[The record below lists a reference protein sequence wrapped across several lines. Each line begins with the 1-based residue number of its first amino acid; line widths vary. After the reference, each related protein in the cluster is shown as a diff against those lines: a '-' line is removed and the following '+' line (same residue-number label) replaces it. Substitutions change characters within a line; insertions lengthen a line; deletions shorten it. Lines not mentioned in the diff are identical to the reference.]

1 MRNLLEDGNT
11 KIFPGLD
18 LSKGELLAML
28 FSLSVRHNLSKACLS
43 DLLTLMTTIVPDCV
57 PKTLYLLMKKLNL
70 LDLENQDYSIYF
82 YCQQCKSFL
91 GAKKAQNKSFLCE
104 SCNITYTADECEKIN
119 CYFIYTPIEQQ
130 LKDMLQTTNLWEL
143 IKSVTSMDSNMEED
157 KSEIWSGN
165 CYKKL
170 KDFLRSGANFTMTYN
185 TDGVRVQ
192 KSNNFDIWPLFC
204 SINEL
209 GFQCKGKFI
218 VLCGLWFGPHKP
230 LPETFFEPFVNEVQS
245 LFTKGFEWIHKES
258 GMKMNSKVMIGN

>member
-104 SCNITYTADECEKIN
+104 SCNITYS
-119 CYFIYTPIEQQ
+119 
-130 LKDMLQTTNLWEL
+130 LKND
-143 IKSVTSMDSNMEED
+143 V
-157 KSEIWSGN
+157 
-165 CYKKL
+165 
-170 KDFLRSGANFTMTYN
+170 
-185 TDGVRVQ
+185 
-192 KSNNFDIWPLFC
+192 
-204 SINEL
+204 
-209 GFQCKGKFI
+209 
-218 VLCGLWFGPHKP
+218 
-230 LPETFFEPFVNEVQS
+230 EPYENIAMF
-245 LFTKGFEWIHKES
+245 
-258 GMKMNSKVMIGN
+258 